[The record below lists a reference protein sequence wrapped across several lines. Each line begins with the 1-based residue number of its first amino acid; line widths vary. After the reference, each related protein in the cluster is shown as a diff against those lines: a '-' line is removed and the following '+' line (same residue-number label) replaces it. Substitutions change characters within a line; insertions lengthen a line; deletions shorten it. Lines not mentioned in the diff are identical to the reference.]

1 MKRLM
6 CALLACSSI
15 LGGIIS
21 AAQAVEAPN
30 ETVVRLE
37 DLTWERIDL
46 STVEHCAAGPWPLGK
61 LINPSRE
68 KRLSMLPI

>member
-1 MKRLM
+1 MKMKRLM

-46 STVEHCAAGPWPLGK
+46 STWTSAL
-61 LINPSRE
+61 
-68 KRLSMLPI
+68 